1 MPLNWRGKQVQ
12 RNVERA
18 ARLGVD
24 ATMQAAIKDAKKGHK
39 GVTPA
44 RDLEGITGK
53 VSSRRFVTGG
63 INRKPGD
70 PAGDLERSIRIL
82 QKARRDRGG
91 FAGLW
96 GAIGLAYARRIEQ
109 GFQGKDSA
117 GRVFDQPAFPFLRPA
132 ANVEYKNLG
141 RRIRRALG
149 RGL

>member
-24 ATMQAAIKDAKKGHK
+24 ATMQAAIKDAKKGHTA
-39 GVTPA
+39 GSAA
-44 RDLEGITGK
+44 RDTEGITGK
-53 VSSRRFVTGG
+53 VSGRRFQSRTGE
-63 INRKPGD
+63 
-70 PAGDLERSIRIL
+70 LERSIRVL
-82 QKARRDRGG
+82 QKARRDGRGL
-91 FAGLW
+91 AGLW

-117 GRVFDQPAFPFLRPA
+117 GRVFDQSAFPFLRPA
-132 ANVEYKNLG
+132 ANVEYVNLG
-141 RRIRRALG
+141 RRIRSALR